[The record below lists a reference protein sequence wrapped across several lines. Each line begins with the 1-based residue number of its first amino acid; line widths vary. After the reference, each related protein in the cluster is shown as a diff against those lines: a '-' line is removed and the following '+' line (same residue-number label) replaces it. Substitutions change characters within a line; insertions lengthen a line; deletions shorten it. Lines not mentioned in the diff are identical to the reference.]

1 MRIDR
6 IDLYLVRFPLLKPY
20 TMANAPLTYFDTV
33 LLRLQSDGLSG
44 WGEVFPGN
52 EPTLTAAW
60 ASAVFDCVQQ
70 CLIPRMLAAP
80 NFNSAEQLAER
91 FQDIKG
97 NRHSK
102 ALLDLAWWDLL
113 SKSKNEPL
121 YETLAGKTPKNK
133 RKDIDIGLTFDQHE
147 SPNEFLDEI
156 HRAVADGFKRITL
169 KIRPGWDIQVLGAV
183 RNEYPS
189 LMIQCDI
196 EGSLNIEKH
205 GETLHR
211 FDDFQP
217 SLLEQPL
224 SSSEFVGHAMLQDS
238 LHTTVGL
245 DESITTLDQAEIAID
260 LRSAGTFCLKPGKVG
275 GLWSAKMIH
284 DMAQTSE
291 IDCYVG
297 ADIMT
302 SIGYRFVAALSTLSG
317 VDRPTDYVRFDEFL
331 TEDPG
336 IPFQPVLKANSEDD
350 NQKRLVLELWSEP
363 GIGFE
368 PNLELI
374 EKNALRHFSSHGV
387 SDAKL

>member
-1 MRIDR
+1 MRIDH
-6 IDLYLVRFPLLKPY
+6 IDLYLVRFPLAKPY
-20 TMANAPLTYFDTV
+20 TMADAPLVHFDTA
-33 LLRLQSDGLSG
+33 LLRLQSGGLSG

-60 ASAVFDCVQQ
+60 SSAVFDCVQQ
-70 CLIPRMLAAP
+70 SLIPRLLADP
-80 NFNSAEQLAER
+80 NVDSSEKLGGF

-102 ALLDLAWWDLL
+102 ALLDLAWWDLFA
-113 SKSKNEPL
+113 KIKNEPL
-121 YETLAGKTPKNK
+121 HAVLAGTGLGVEKNGGEK
-133 RKDIDIGLTFDQHE
+133 KEDIEIGLTFDRHE

-169 KIRPGWDIQVLGAV
+169 KIRPGWDLQVLGAV
-183 RNEYPS
+183 RHEYPE
-189 LMIQCDI
+189 LMIQCDV
-196 EGSLNIEKH
+196 EGSLDLDQH
-205 GETLHR
+205 GETIQR

-224 SSSEFVGHAMLQDS
+224 SMHEFVGHAMLQDS
-238 LHTTVGL
+238 LRTSICL
-245 DESITTLDQAEIAID
+245 DESITLPHQADIALD

-275 GLWSAKMIH
+275 GLCDAQTIH
-284 DMAQTSE
+284 DMALASE
-291 IDCYVG
+291 VDCYVG

-302 SIGYRFVAALSTLSG
+302 SIGYRFVAALATLPG
-317 VDRPTDYVRFDEFL
+317 VRRPTDYVRFDEYL

-336 IPFQPVLKANSEDD
+336 VMLKPVRKEE
-350 NQKRLVLELWSEP
+350 RLVLELWNEP

-374 EKNALRHFSSHGV
+374 ERNAIRHFSR
-387 SDAKL
+387 